1 MNLGPGKKAPD
12 LVNVVVE
19 IPMGSNVKY
28 EMDKESGM
36 VKVDRF
42 LYTSMIY
49 PFNYGFVPGT
59 KAEDGDPLDVLVI
72 SSYSV
77 APGSFIEVRPVGV
90 LRMMDEEG
98 NDEKIIGLPTAK
110 VDPAYA
116 NVQEINDLPDV
127 VRSKII
133 HFFEHYKELEP
144 GKWTRVSGFGTS
156 REAKEKIKAAVER
169 AKA

>member
-28 EMDKESGM
+28 EMDEESGM

-42 LYTSMIY
+42 LYTSMVY

-90 LRMMDEEG
+90 LRMTDEEG
-98 NDEKIIGLPTAK
+98 NDEKIIGLPT
-110 VDPAYA
+110 P
-116 NVQEINDLPDV
+116 
-127 VRSKII
+127 R
-133 HFFEHYKELEP
+133 
-144 GKWTRVSGFGTS
+144 WTRPTRTS
-156 REAKEKIKAAVER
+156 RK
-169 AKA
+169 